1 MRMKTTTWIGLVPLL
16 AFFVAG
22 CGDAGSQESGP
33 AAGSPEW
40 YWQAAEENLE
50 SGDFGKAIEHLDAV
64 AAEDGPL
71 KTKAVLYRTVLLTGL
86 SRGDLALADAYRAGI
101 DTVGARSDAWQ
112 NPMQQA
118 LRDGRRF
125 SIELAES
132 LGAVDKA
139 MNSDPV
145 VLDFPMPRGGSQ
157 ESVLLTSLQSGDE
170 MAASQLTMASDQT
183 LRREMVMAI
192 VELMGKADDA
202 EAAKTA
208 FETGG
213 AKIPQAEA
221 RLAMAKML
229 LDVSVL
235 YDRLR
240 VNDPDIRKILLER
253 SEKWIQPYLEAEDE
267 KLKATAAR
275 LQEEIADERL
285 DMEGKRR
292 KLGVRG

>member
-1 MRMKTTTWIGLVPLL
+1 MKTTTLVGLVALL

-22 CGDAGSQESGP
+22 CGESGGENTGP

-64 AAEDGPL
+64 VEADGPL
-71 KTKAVLYRTVLLTGL
+71 KEKAVLYRTVLLIGL
-86 SRGDLALADAYRAGI
+86 SRASLALADAYRSGI
-101 DTVGARSDAWQ
+101 DAVGARSEAWQ
-112 NPMQQA
+112 IPMQQA
-118 LRDGRRF
+118 LRDGRRY

-132 LGAVDKA
+132 FSAVAKA
-139 MNSDPV
+139 LSADPV
-145 VLDFPMPRGGSQ
+145 SLDFPLPRGGTQ
-157 ESVLLTSLQSGDE
+157 ESVLLTSLEAGDE
-170 MAASQLTMASDQT
+170 MAPTQLSMVADQT
-183 LRREMVMAI
+183 NRHEMVMAV
-192 VELMGKADDA
+192 VELTGGVDEA
-202 EAAKTA
+202 EAAKSA
-208 FETGG
+208 FEAGG
-213 AKIPQAEA
+213 AKVSQTEA

-229 LDVSVL
+229 LDISVL

-240 VNDPDIRKILLER
+240 VNDPDIRKIILQH

-267 KLKATAAR
+267 EIKAAAEQ
-275 LQEEIADERL
+275 LQAEIEDERR